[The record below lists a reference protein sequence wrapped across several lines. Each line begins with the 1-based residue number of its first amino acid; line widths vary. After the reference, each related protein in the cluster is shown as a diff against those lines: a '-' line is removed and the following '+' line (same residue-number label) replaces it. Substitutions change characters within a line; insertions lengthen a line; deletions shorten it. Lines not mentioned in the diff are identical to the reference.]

1 MRRAVGNCSFFPLF
15 SFCYDLDKIIF
26 EVLAGYFSA
35 MGLEEIRIFKEL
47 AKGSRLLKVLAS
59 LPERDGRECLGHTEG
74 EAACRPWTALTIFTD
89 Y

>member
-1 MRRAVGNCSFFPLF
+1 
-15 SFCYDLDKIIF
+15 
-26 EVLAGYFSA
+26 
-35 MGLEEIRIFKEL
+35 
-47 AKGSRLLKVLAS
+47 VLAS